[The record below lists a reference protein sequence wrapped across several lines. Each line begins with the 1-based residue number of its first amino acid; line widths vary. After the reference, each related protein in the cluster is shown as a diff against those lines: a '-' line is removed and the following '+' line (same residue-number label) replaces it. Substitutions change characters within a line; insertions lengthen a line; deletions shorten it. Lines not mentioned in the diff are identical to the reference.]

1 MAHKVQASATYG
13 PRIVSTTTMEADE
26 FVEQLVNSTNQSRGS
41 LLAMLAEMDAI
52 SEIALKN
59 GRIIKLPN
67 GMTLRPV
74 MKRNGHIEILV
85 HVNRFL
91 TRRVNAGFRGKVV
104 NAGNIG
110 KSESE
115 LIELW
120 NENHPDDPINL

>member
-13 PRIVSTTTMEADE
+13 PRILSSTTMEADE

-59 GRIIKLPN
+59 GRIVKLPN

-74 MKRNGHIEILV
+74 MKRNGQIQILV
-85 HVNRFL
+85 HVNRSL
-91 TRRVNAGFRGKVV
+91 TRRVNGGFRGKVV
-104 NAGNIG
+104 NAENIG
-110 KSESE
+110 RSEGE
-115 LIELW
+115 LIQLW
-120 NENHPDDPINL
+120 NENHPDDPINP